1 MTLLLELES
10 RFLSIWGQI
19 LPDLGSRDGELVPN
33 SVKTSIIAHAGKVKV
48 VKSVSDRLRQP
59 VASCHAM
66 TSACTA
72 CSGSEA
78 DTPKIQE
85 KGCHP
90 CADCSKSS
98 PTCFSRHSLL
108 WHGFTRRVIGAV
120 AVHASLRRCTTEW
133 CRLCDR
139 YHVT

>member
-10 RFLSIWGQI
+10 RFLSIWVQI

-48 VKSVSDRLRQP
+48 AESVSDSLRQP
-59 VASCHAM
+59 VASCQAM

-78 DTPKIQE
+78 DTPKIQ
-85 KGCHP
+85 
-90 CADCSKSS
+90 
-98 PTCFSRHSLL
+98 
-108 WHGFTRRVIGAV
+108 
-120 AVHASLRRCTTEW
+120 
-133 CRLCDR
+133 
-139 YHVT
+139 